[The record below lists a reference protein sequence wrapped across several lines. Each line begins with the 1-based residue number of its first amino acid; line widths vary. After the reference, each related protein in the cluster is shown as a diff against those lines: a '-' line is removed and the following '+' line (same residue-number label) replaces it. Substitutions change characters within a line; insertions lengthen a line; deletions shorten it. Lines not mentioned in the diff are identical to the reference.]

1 VLPACAS
8 PHSKEEQRNQSGQ
21 AVDGFE
27 MHGSKSY
34 LRKSGKA
41 DNMQAMN
48 KITAVRNSGHVGR
61 RGTIV
66 LSSATR
72 RRYGLSDG
80 SLFISEEREDGVLIR
95 PAQAV
100 PLGLNEVRLKIRRGL
115 EELDRGEGIPGKQVE
130 AELKAMS
137 KAYRARKRK

>member
-1 VLPACAS
+1 M
-8 PHSKEEQRNQSGQ
+8 SK
-21 AVDGFE
+21 
-27 MHGSKSY
+27 
-34 LRKSGKA
+34 L
-41 DNMQAMN
+41 
-48 KITAVRNSGHVGR
+48 TATKHSGHVGR

-66 LSSATR
+66 LPSQTR

-95 PAQAV
+95 PAQAT
-100 PLGLNEVRLKIRRGL
+100 PLTINEVRLKIRRGL

-137 KAYRARKRK
+137 KAYRAQK